1 MKTKPS
7 KSAGVG
13 VVLKVERMVLLGR
26 KGGKEKKS
34 MDKSGGK

>member
-13 VVLKVERMVLLGR
+13 VVLEVERMVLLGE
-26 KGGKEKKS
+26 KGKEKKS
-34 MDKSGGK
+34 MDKSGGR

>member
-13 VVLKVERMVLLGR
+13 VVLEVERMVLLGR
-26 KGGKEKKS
+26 KGGKEKK
-34 MDKSGGK
+34 KYG